1 MWALES
7 LHHCKTKE
15 FDVVILDETR
25 ALVANFNS
33 KTLWENEKV
42 NALENIK
49 TLAWLVGKSSYVIAA
64 CADGRYDGGFNA
76 LVRGVAGTRRIVVWD
91 VKGKKLVRSLKVQFT
106 GGSPKKKSL
115 VMVHA
120 SNEPPSEFEQAL
132 VAYKE
137 SFGDPRGRARV
148 AIACSSKKRA
158 RDYGKVCHKLGV
170 IFEIYSSDTADEM
183 KKKHFADPDLSWENV
198 GCLIFT
204 GSLSVA
210 VDPRKTTFGKLFIH
224 TMRNGTQLRDQ
235 FQSICR
241 FGRFDGGLFDTEI
254 TVLVED
260 KQRSVGDT
268 RTRCTFADGYEMTL
282 KKQPA
287 LLAKMKDC
295 IGAPAV
301 FIKEIPEWALRV
313 MAWAQ
318 CEIVDNA
325 CAHALIFEKL
335 ADMRGWSR
343 AYADHDYVPIFMRFA
358 DLSDCNPRD
367 FHAVTWQDTEAYN
380 EVLTRIESHEDTIK
394 LIKRQLPF
402 TVDVQQMIVKTV
414 KTCDTKCKGG
424 FWAARRAPP
433 DSFCCL
439 ELYS

>member
-1 MWALES
+1 MIEGNEVPLLEVERGDVLCIIADCSTKKSLQIRRWLQKMLAENAELRVLVVSVRVIHAENTTHELNDAGLDFKCYKDAPKRNEDGVKYDVHWSHPRHVCSLES

-15 FDVVILDETR
+15 FDVVVLDETR
-25 ALVANFNS
+25 ALVANFDS

-49 TLAWLVGKSSYVIAA
+49 TLARLVGKSSYVIAA

-91 VKGKKLVRSLKVQFT
+91 VLGKKLVRSLKVQYT
-106 GGSPKKKSL
+106 GGSPGEKAI

-148 AIACSSKKRA
+148 AIACSSKQRA
-158 RDYGKVCHKLGV
+158 RDYGKLCEKLGLSSDEY
-170 IFEIYSSDTADEM
+170 EIYSSDTSDEL

-224 TMRNGTQLRDQ
+224 TMRGGTQLRDQ

-241 FGRFDGGLFDTEI
+241 FGRFEGGLFDTAAGC
-254 TVLVED
+254 V
-260 KQRSVGDT
+260 
-268 RTRCTFADGYEMTL
+268 C
-282 KKQPA
+282 
-287 LLAKMKDC
+287 
-295 IGAPAV
+295 
-301 FIKEIPEWALRV
+301 
-313 MAWAQ
+313 
-318 CEIVDNA
+318 
-325 CAHALIFEKL
+325 FES
-335 ADMRGWSR
+335 G
-343 AYADHDYVPIFMRFA
+343 V
-358 DLSDCNPRD
+358 
-367 FHAVTWQDTEAYN
+367 
-380 EVLTRIESHEDTIK
+380 
-394 LIKRQLPF
+394 
-402 TVDVQQMIVKTV
+402 
-414 KTCDTKCKGG
+414 
-424 FWAARRAPP
+424 
-433 DSFCCL
+433 
-439 ELYS
+439 